1 MHRRYTIHRDGD
13 LLVEDLGP
21 DGKPLEPEPVPAE
34 ERLPVELVIMSA
46 DDVDSRAQLLDLME
60 MALGLEADGPESV
73 GLRKKERGT
82 KLDVLS

>member
-21 DGKPLEPEPVPAE
+21 DGKPLEPEPVPAD
-34 ERLPVELVIMSA
+34 ERLPVELVLMSA
-46 DDVDSRAQLLDLME
+46 DDADSRAQLLDLME
-60 MALGLEADGPESV
+60 TALGLEAEGPESV
-73 GLRKKERGT
+73 GLRKRDGGK

>member
-46 DDVDSRAQLLDLME
+46 DDADSRAQLLDLME
-60 MALGLEADGPESV
+60 TALGLEVDGPESV
-73 GLRKKERGT
+73 GLRKKEAGK

>member
-21 DGKPLEPEPVPAE
+21 DGKPLEPEPAPAE